1 MKLVMLYGPP
11 AVGKLSVAQALAA
24 RTGFRILHNHL
35 FIDLSHALFAL
46 GTEASRAFARE
57 VRQVSLD
64 AARREGVT
72 GIVLT
77 FVYARDRD
85 GYLLSLCDHAERQ
98 GDAVCLVHLTCGAE
112 VLEARVTQPSRTAF
126 NKLTSVTG
134 LRGKLAELDEP
145 FGAVEGRESLG
156 LRTDEMTSDEVVE
169 RIERH
174 FGLG

>member
-1 MKLVMLYGPP
+1 MKFVMLYGPP
-11 AVGKLSVAQALAA
+11 AVGKLTIARALAV

-64 AARREGVT
+64 AARRQGVT

-77 FVYARDRD
+77 FVYDRDRN
-85 GYLLSLCDHAERQ
+85 GYLLGLCNHAEAQ
-98 GDAVCLVHLTCGAE
+98 GDDVCLVWLACDAAT
-112 VLEARVTQPSRTAF
+112 LETRVADPTRTAF
-126 NKLTSVTG
+126 NKLTTVTV
-134 LRGKLAELDEP
+134 LCGKLAELSEP
-145 FGAVEGRESLG
+145 FGALEGRESLS
-156 LRTDEMTSDEVVE
+156 LRTDEMTPDEAAE

>member
-24 RTGFRILHNHL
+24 RTEFRVLHNHL
-35 FIDLSHALFAL
+35 FIDLSHTLFQP

-57 VRQVSLD
+57 VRQISLD
-64 AARREGVT
+64 AARREGVA

-77 FVYARDRD
+77 FVHARDRD
-85 GYLLSLCDHAERQ
+85 AYILELCSRAEAV
-98 GDAVCLVHLTCGAE
+98 GDDVCLVHLTCE
-112 VLEARVTQPSRTAF
+112 VETLEARVADPSRTAF
-126 NKLTSVTG
+126 NKLTSATG

-145 FGAVEGRESLG
+145 FGAVEGRESLD
-156 LRTDEMTSDEVVE
+156 LRTDELTPDEAAE
-169 RIERH
+169 RVERH

>member
-1 MKLVMLYGPP
+1 MKLVTLYGPP

-35 FIDLSHALFAL
+35 FIDLSNALFAL
-46 GTEASRAFARE
+46 GTEASRGFARE

-85 GYLLSLCDHAERQ
+85 DYILGLCEQAELA
-98 GDAVCLVHLTCGAE
+98 GDDVCLVRLTCDAKT
-112 VLEARVTQPSRTAF
+112 LESRVADPSRVAF
-126 NKLTSVTG
+126 DKLTTVTG
-134 LRGKLAELDEP
+134 LRGKLAELSEP
-145 FGAVEGRESLG
+145 FGSVDGCESLG
-156 LRTDEMTSDEVVE
+156 LRTDEMTPDEAAE

>member
-1 MKLVMLYGPP
+1 MLYGPP
-11 AVGKLSVAQALAA
+11 AVGKLTVAQALAA

-35 FIDLSHALFAL
+35 FIDLSHELFAL

-77 FVYARDRD
+77 FVYACDRD
-85 GYLLSLCDHAERQ
+85 GYLLSLCDHAEKQ

-112 VLEARVTQPSRTAF
+112 TLETRVAYPAHTAF

-134 LRGKLAELDEP
+134 LRGKLAELNEP
-145 FGAVEGRESLG
+145 FGSVEGRDSLG
-156 LRTDEMTSDEVVE
+156 LRTDEMTPDKAAQ
-169 RIERH
+169 RIERY